1 MANISKRFSVALDIK
16 RAVSNRAFEVVEG
29 DNGNIIDVTLTDDGE
44 VVDLTGCRV
53 LAVFSKSNGISTQDS
68 GQESGGVSIL
78 GNVASI
84 ALSISSIAPGMVEC
98 ELRVYSGEQL
108 TTLVTSAK
116 FNFGCRKGI
125 FDDSTAAQATEF
137 PLLMSLI
144 AQCSKLIEDFNGLA
158 NHALR
163 HAAGGIDPIR
173 VGEVGGKAVYTG
185 ADGALMAGTLPVIAG
200 GTGANN
206 SADALVALGAASA
219 QTASAIKANIDIL
232 NVYTYKNN
240 GGAL

>member
-1 MANISKRFSVALDIK
+1 MAKISKRFSVALDIK

-29 DNGNIIDVTLTDDGE
+29 DNGNIIDITLTDDGE
-44 VVDLTGCRV
+44 AVDLTGCRV

-68 GQESGGVSIL
+68 GLENGGVSIA

-98 ELRVYSGEQL
+98 ELRVYSGEHL

-125 FDDSTAAQATEF
+125 FDDNTAADAGEF

-144 AQCSKLIEDFNGLA
+144 AQCSKLIEEFDGLA
-158 NHALR
+158 THASR
-163 HAAGGIDPIR
+163 HAADGADPIR
-173 VGEVGGKAVYTG
+173 IGETGDKAVYTN
-185 ADGALMAGTLPVIAG
+185 ADGTLMAGTLPIASG
-200 GTGANN
+200 GTGANDTM
-206 SADALVALGAASA
+206 DALVSLGAASA
-219 QTASAIKANIDIL
+219 EFVSKLKANVDIL

>member
-29 DNGNIIDVTLTDDGE
+29 DNGNIIDITLTDDGE
-44 VVDLTGCRV
+44 AVDITGCRV

-68 GQESGGVSIL
+68 GQENGGVNIS

-98 ELRVYSGEQL
+98 ELRVYSGEHL

-125 FDDSTAAQATEF
+125 FNDSTAAQATEF

-158 NHALR
+158 NHASR
-163 HAAGGIDPIR
+163 HAAGGVDPIR
-173 VGEVGGKAVYTG
+173 VGEAGDKAVYTG
-185 ADGALMAGTLPVIAG
+185 ADGTLTAGMLPVAAG
-200 GTGANN
+200 GTGAN
-206 SADALVALGAASA
+206 SPADALIQLGAASA
-219 QTASAIKANIDIL
+219 EFVSKLKANVDIL